1 LYWNF
6 EIAMKLDKIDLKVLA
21 ALQRDGRITK
31 IRLAEAVNLSPTAC
45 WERLSRLEKS
55 GVIAGYTAR
64 INADKLARRTAVL
77 VEIMLRSHQQSDFDH
92 FEEAILKEPAIV
104 SCDATGGGVDYI
116 LKIVSEDI
124 DAYQRLIDK
133 LLRLNL
139 GIERYFTYVITKNV
153 KTSDPL
159 PSIAIEGAV

>member
-1 LYWNF
+1 MN
-6 EIAMKLDKIDLKVLA
+6 LDKIDLNILA

-31 IRLAEAVNLSPTAC
+31 LRLAEAVNLSPTAC

-55 GVIAGYTAR
+55 GVITGYTAR
-64 INADKLARRTAVL
+64 INTDKLARRTAVL
-77 VEIMLRSHQQSDFDH
+77 VEIMLRSHQQSDFDR

-133 LLRLNL
+133 LLRLDL

-159 PSIAIEGAV
+159 PSIASEGVI